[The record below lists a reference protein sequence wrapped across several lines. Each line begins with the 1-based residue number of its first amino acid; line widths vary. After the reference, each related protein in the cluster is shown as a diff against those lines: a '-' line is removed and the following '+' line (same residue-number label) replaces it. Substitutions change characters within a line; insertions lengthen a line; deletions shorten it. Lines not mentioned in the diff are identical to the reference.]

1 MSNISKQEVVK
12 RMCASGV
19 LPVYRTSDVK
29 HLTTASQAIYDGG
42 ITCIEYTMTMPG
54 ALDLIRQSAAAL
66 PKDTA
71 LGAGTVTDGKTVDQ
85 AVEAGASFIAS
96 PGISPEMIKAC
107 TRNGVASV
115 VGAMTPSEIMNA
127 LDLGADVI
135 KVFCAA
141 SVGPVFFENMLGPFP
156 GICMMAAGGITL
168 QNLKDYIAA
177 GAQIV
182 TYVPNLLDPGPYAAG
197 DAGPLTQSAVKYVE
211 AVKAARQAKR

>member
-1 MSNISKQEVVK
+1 MNKQEVIK
-12 RMCASGV
+12 RMCDSGV
-19 LPVYRTSDVK
+19 LPVYRTSDVT
-29 HLTTASQAIYDGG
+29 HLTTASKAIYDGG

-71 LGAGTVTDGKTVDQ
+71 LGAGTVTDGKTVDL
-85 AVEAGASFIAS
+85 AVAAGASFIAS
-96 PGISPEMIKAC
+96 PGIAPEMIKAC
-107 TRNGVASV
+107 VKNNVVSV
-115 VGAMTPSEIMNA
+115 VGAVTPTEIMNA

-168 QNLKDYIAA
+168 QNLKDYVAA

-197 DAGPLTQSAVKYVE
+197 DGAPLMRTAAKYVE
-211 AVKAARQAKR
+211 AVKAARQATR

>member
-1 MSNISKQEVVK
+1 MNKQEIVK
-12 RMCASGV
+12 RMCESGV

-29 HLTTASQAIYDGG
+29 HLASASKAIYDGG
-42 ITCIEYTMTMPG
+42 IKCIEYTMTMPG
-54 ALDLIRQSAAAL
+54 ALDLIRQSVAAL
-66 PKDTA
+66 PKDA
-71 LGAGTVTDGKTVDQ
+71 AFGAGTVTDGKTVDQ
-85 AVEAGASFIAS
+85 AVEAGATFIAS

-107 TRNGVASV
+107 NRNGVASV
-115 VGAMTPSEIMNA
+115 VGAVTPTEIMNA

-168 QNLKDYIAA
+168 QNLKDYIRA

-182 TYVPNLLDPGPYAAG
+182 TYVPNLIDPAAYTAG
-197 DAGPLTQSAVKYVE
+197 DGAPLTRTARTYIE
-211 AVKAARQAKR
+211 TVKAARQSMK

>member
-1 MSNISKQEVVK
+1 MNKQEVIK

-19 LPVYRTSDVK
+19 LPVFRTSDVK
-29 HLTTASQAIYDGG
+29 HLTAASRAIYDGG
-42 ITCIEYTMTMPG
+42 IGCVEYTMTMPG
-54 ALDLIRQSAAAL
+54 ALELIKQGVASL
-66 PKDTA
+66 PKDLC
-71 LGAGTVTDGKTVDQ
+71 LGAGTITDGKTVDL
-85 AVEAGASFIAS
+85 AVQAGATFIAS

-107 TRNGVASV
+107 NRNGVASV
-115 VGAMTPSEIMNA
+115 VGAVTPTEIMNA

-168 QNLKDYIAA
+168 QNLKDYVAA

-182 TYVPNLLDPGPYAAG
+182 TYVPNLVDPAAYAAG
-197 DAGPLTQSAVKYVE
+197 DGVPLTRTAVKYVE
-211 AVKAARQAKR
+211 TVKAARQSK

>member
-1 MSNISKQEVVK
+1 MNKQEVIK
-12 RMCASGV
+12 RMCDSGV

-29 HLTTASQAIYDGG
+29 HLTAASKAIYDGG
-42 ITCIEYTMTMPG
+42 IKCIEYTMTMPG
-54 ALDLIRQSAAAL
+54 ALDLIRQSVAAL
-66 PKDTA
+66 PKDA
-71 LGAGTVTDGKTVDQ
+71 AFGAGTVTDAKTVDQ
-85 AVEAGASFIAS
+85 AVEAGATFIAS

-107 TRNGVASV
+107 KRNGVASV
-115 VGAMTPSEIMNA
+115 VGAVTPTEIMNA

-197 DAGPLTQSAVKYVE
+197 DGGPLTRTAVKYVE
-211 AVKAARQAKR
+211 AVKAARHPAK

>member
-1 MSNISKQEVVK
+1 MGKTTVIE
-12 RMCASGV
+12 RMCRSGV
-19 LPVYRTSDVK
+19 LPVFRTSDVR
-29 HLTTASQAIYDGG
+29 HLMAASKAIYDGG
-42 ITCIEYTMTMPG
+42 IGCVEYTMTMPN
-54 ALDLIRQSAAAL
+54 ALELIQQSAAGL
-66 PKDTA
+66 PKDLC
-71 LGAGTVTDGKTVDQ
+71 LGAGTVTDGRTVDA
-85 AVEAGASFIAS
+85 AVQAGATFIAS

-107 TRNGVASV
+107 KNNGVASV
-115 VGAMTPSEIMNA
+115 VGAVTPTEIMNA

-182 TYVPNLLDPGPYAAG
+182 TYVPNLADPAAYAAG
-197 DAGPLTQSAVKYVE
+197 DGAPITRTAAKWVE
-211 AVKAARQAKR
+211 TVKAARQPR